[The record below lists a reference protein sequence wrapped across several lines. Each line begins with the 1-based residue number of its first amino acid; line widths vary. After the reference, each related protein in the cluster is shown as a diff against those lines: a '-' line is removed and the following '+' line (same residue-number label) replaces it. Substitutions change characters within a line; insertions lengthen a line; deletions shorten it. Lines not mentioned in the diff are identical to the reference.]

1 MPNWVTNR
9 VKFNKRGEE
18 ILKKIIVK
26 KEKVE
31 LGEVD
36 IYFDF
41 NKVIPM
47 PKELDIIDGSIKNIA
62 IQYALSKKT
71 KEEKESIIEN
81 LIKNHYIN
89 SAKYSKAEMEKE
101 NENFISHIA
110 NNTHPECNF
119 SKLNI
124 NNLEDLGNAYINNIR
139 KYGYSTWYEWR
150 IANWGTKWNSHSV
163 YIINNN
169 EIEFDT
175 AWSCPV
181 PILVELSNQFKDVEI
196 EVEYA
201 DEDIGHNCG
210 TITIKNGEIE
220 DMMELDGD
228 VEFALEV
235 KGYSEE
241 DIKEY
246 MEEYED

>member
-47 PKELDIIDGSIKNIA
+47 PKELDIIDGSIKDVA

-71 KEEKESIIEN
+71 KEEEESIVKN
-81 LIKNHYIN
+81 LIKNHYVN
-89 SAKYSKAEMEKE
+89 LAKYSKTEMEKE
-101 NENFISHIA
+101 NKKFISDIA
-110 NNTHPECNF
+110 NNTRPYYNF
-119 SKLNI
+119 NELNI
-124 NNLEDLGNAYINNIR
+124 NNLEDLGNTYINNIR
-139 KYGYSTWYEWR
+139 KYGYSTWYEWCV
-150 IANWGTKWNSHSV
+150 ANWGTKWNSHSV
-163 YIINNN
+163 YIINDN